1 MKEVVVE
8 VADEEVTEVAEEEEE
23 DMEEEGTAEEEE
35 EDMVVAEEDM
45 EEEDMVVEDMMEVS
59 FLIHI
64 YSGAFF
70 VSTLSATI
78 YSPEKLK
85 KGTQLEEPKQP
96 QPFSMH
102 LKLLILYA
110 KAKSYCFTLSCF
122 SESIHRMQIWW
133 AAQLVPGTSHMKARL
148 VSL

>member
-1 MKEVVVE
+1 ME

-59 FLIHI
+59 FLIRI
-64 YSGAFF
+64 YSGASFF
-70 VSTLSATI
+70 VSTLSTTI

-85 KGTQLEEPKQP
+85 KGTQLQEPKQP

-110 KAKSYCFTLSCF
+110 EAKSYCFTLSCF